1 MKLKKKKCGKRMLL
15 WGLVLK
21 FMYGYRNFIFLI
33 LKCVIERWLDRKF
46 IIVLDISYVIFIFGI
61 VEKLIK
67 VIKYLIGKII
77 VLLWKVIIYFE
88 LYLID
93 IYL

>member
-1 MKLKKKKCGKRMLL
+1 M
-15 WGLVLK
+15 

-33 LKCVIERWLDRKF
+33 LKSVIERWLDRKF

>member
-1 MKLKKKKCGKRMLL
+1 M
-15 WGLVLK
+15 

-61 VEKLIK
+61 VEKLK
-67 VIKYLIGKII
+67 
-77 VLLWKVIIYFE
+77 LLNI
-88 LYLID
+88 
-93 IYL
+93 